1 MTEVTIPWNPKK
13 LDQLGWNEIC
23 ASIIEKFGL
32 PGDRYVT
39 EVCENWMKFNFKN
52 DQDGTMCKIF
62 LSEYL

>member
-1 MTEVTIPWNPKK
+1 MTEVMIHWNPKK
-13 LDQLGWNEIC
+13 LNHVGWNELC
-23 ASIIEKFGL
+23 ASIVERFGL

-39 EVCENWMKFNFKN
+39 EVCEHWMKFNFKN